1 MYKVLIVDDHES
13 VCDSLER
20 ILTDSGGFIVA
31 GRLANAAHTEI
42 YCEKLKPDLVFMD
55 VCTEGGASGLD
66 AIKVLRDK
74 FPETKIIAMSG
85 FDEITCAQ
93 RAKESGA
100 HAFILKSQSLDCFT
114 ETARLVMLGGGY
126 FPEAKKLSLSDKES
140 PLTPREMQILRLLC
154 KHMTNEK
161 IAAELC
167 ISENTVKFHK
177 KNMLEKTGFA
187 NCVDLAFHVI
197 SHGWIN
203 PLY

>member
-1 MYKVLIVDDHES
+1 MFKALIVDDHES

-20 ILTDSGGFIVA
+20 ALANSSDFTVV
-31 GRLANAAHTEI
+31 GRLANAVHAEI
-42 YCEKLKPDLVFMD
+42 YCEKLMPDLVFMD

-66 AIKVLRDK
+66 AIKVLREK
-74 FPETKIIAMSG
+74 FPEIKIIAMSG
-85 FDEITCAQ
+85 FDEISYAP
-93 RAKESGA
+93 RAKEAGA
-100 HAFILKSQSLDCFT
+100 HAFVPKSQSLDHFI
-114 ETARLVMLGGGY
+114 ETARMVMRGGTI
-126 FPEAKKLSLSDKES
+126 FPETKKFSLSDKES

-154 KHMTNEK
+154 KHMTNEE
-161 IAAELC
+161 IAGELC

>member
-1 MYKVLIVDDHES
+1 MNKVLIVDDHES

-20 ILTDSGGFIVA
+20 KLKDSGDFRVV
-31 GRLANAAHTEI
+31 GRLANAGHAEI
-42 YCEKLKPDLVFMD
+42 YCKKLKPDLVFMD

-66 AIKVLRDK
+66 AIKVLKDK
-74 FPETKIIAMSG
+74 FPEIKIIAMSG
-85 FDEITCAQ
+85 FDEITYAR
-93 RAKESGA
+93 RAEEFGA
-100 HAFILKSQSLDCFT
+100 HAFVYKSQSLNCFVQ
-114 ETARLVMLGGGY
+114 TARLVMQGSIY
-126 FPEAKKLSLSDKES
+126 FPEARKISIPDKES
-140 PLTPREMQILRLLC
+140 PLTPREIQILRLLC
-154 KHMTNEK
+154 KHMTNEE
-161 IAAELC
+161 IAAVLN

>member
-1 MYKVLIVDDHES
+1 MFEVLIVDDHKS
-13 VCDSLER
+13 ICDSLELALKNSGDFTVTGK
-20 ILTDSGGFIVA
+20 ISSASHTD
-31 GRLANAAHTEI
+31 I

-55 VCTEGGASGLD
+55 VCTERGASGLD
-66 AIKVLRDK
+66 AIKVLRAKYPDIK
-74 FPETKIIAMSG
+74 VIAMSG
-85 FDEITCAQ
+85 FDEITFSQ

-100 HAFILKSQSLDCFT
+100 HAFIYKSQSLDFFIV
-114 ETARLVMLGGGY
+114 TARLVMQGGTY
-126 FPEAKKLSLSDKES
+126 FPEAKKLSIAGTES
-140 PLTPREMQILRLLC
+140 PLTPREMEVLRLLC
-154 KHMTNEK
+154 KHMTNTE
-161 IAAELC
+161 IAAELN